1 VGGRPPGPGP
11 ASVCAVV
18 VTFQPDRDVLLD
30 LMKSVGPQVQ
40 AVVVVDNDSDPNL
53 IQGVEQFANVLAQ
66 RSNVGLATAQNI
78 GIDWA
83 RDQGHSHVLL
93 LDQDSVPDEGMV
105 AALVRVSSEL
115 AGENRNV
122 AAVGPTFH
130 DLREPREAPF
140 ERIGFPLSRKI
151 RCEGQ
156 RSVRCDFLIASG
168 ALIPI
173 AVLDDV
179 GGMDDDLFVD
189 NVDLEW
195 SFRARARG
203 YELHGVCSATMGHR
217 LGGDRKAILFGAR
230 VNVIHPPMRLYYI
243 MRNRTLLYRMRAT
256 PRTWIAQD
264 VLRVPLKFLI
274 FAALIEPR
282 RRNASMM
289 LRGLRD
295 GLLGRRGPVVMGS
308 NPDV

>member
-1 VGGRPPGPGP
+1 MQ
-11 ASVCAVV
+11 AVV
-18 VTFQPDRDVLLD
+18 
-30 LMKSVGPQVQ
+30 PQVQ
-40 AVVVVDNDSDPNL
+40 AVVVVDNDSDANL
-53 IQGVEQFANVLAQ
+53 IHGVEQFATLLAQ
-66 RSNVGLATAQNI
+66 PSNLGLATAQNV

-83 RDQGHSHVLL
+83 RDHGHTHVLL
-93 LDQDSVPDEGMV
+93 LDQDSVPDERMV
-105 AALVRVSSEL
+105 AELVRVSAEL
-115 AGENRNV
+115 ARESRNV
-122 AAVGPTFH
+122 AAVGPIFH
-130 DLREPREAPF
+130 DLREPRETPF
-140 ERIGFPLSRKI
+140 ERFGFPVSHKV
-151 RCEGQ
+151 RCEGE

-217 LGGDRKAILFGAR
+217 LGGDRKAVLFGTW
-230 VNVIHPPMRLYYI
+230 VSVVHPPVRLYYI

-274 FAALIEPR
+274 FAALIGPR

-295 GLLGRRGPVVMGS
+295 GLLGRRGPVVAGPS
-308 NPDV
+308 SDAR